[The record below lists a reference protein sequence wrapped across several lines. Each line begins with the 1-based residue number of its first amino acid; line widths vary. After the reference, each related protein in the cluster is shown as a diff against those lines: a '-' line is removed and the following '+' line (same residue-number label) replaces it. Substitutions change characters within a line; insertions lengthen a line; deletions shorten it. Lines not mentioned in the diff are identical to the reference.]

1 MSWISRLLRYL
12 RKQKHLDRIQAPC
25 WKVSCTKDYPSFLRA
40 LVALV
45 PAGSVLYIE
54 GGGTP
59 PSDVK
64 FYLEERPAQETF
76 KIPGG
81 TLLPT
86 PKVFHMPITKEN
98 LDGLADLEGKY
109 PTPVGSIHVHV
120 YKEHR
125 VLLQSYDAF
134 LAPFYIS
141 KEIPQDKVKEFCN
154 KIGSEYE

>member
-1 MSWISRLLRYL
+1 
-12 RKQKHLDRIQAPC
+12 
-25 WKVSCTKDYPSFLRA
+25 VSGTKDYPSFLRA
-40 LVALV
+40 LVDLV

-64 FYLEERPAQETF
+64 FYLEERSAQETF
-76 KIPGG
+76 KIRRG

-86 PKVFHMPITKEN
+86 PKIFHIPITKEN

-109 PTPVGSIHVHV
+109 PTPIGSIHVHV
-120 YKEHR
+120 YKDR
-125 VLLQSYDAF
+125 KILLQSYDAF
-134 LAPFYIS
+134 LDPFYIS

-154 KIGSEYE
+154 KIGSERKETYNY